1 MKTAKKKYIF
11 SAPLEKK
18 DNWGNWYVVYFPHDV
33 EQEFGVKGTIRVKG
47 TYQNLPFD
55 RALIPNGDGTHYLVF
70 SAAMRKAAGLRLGNM
85 VKIELWL
92 NDQPDEIIIP
102 DELQEAFD
110 LEPEVAEKFNQKSNS
125 FKRGV
130 IHWFNTAKHAET
142 KAKRAAEILNRF
154 TSDHPWNTKNKDDH

>member
-1 MKTAKKKYIF
+1 MKTAKKKYTF

-18 DNWGNWYVVYFPHDV
+18 DNWGNWYIVYFPHDV

-47 TYQNLPFD
+47 NYQNIPFD

-70 SAAMRKAAGLRLGNM
+70 SASMRKAAGLRLGNM
-85 VKIELWL
+85 VKIELWI

-102 DELQEAFD
+102 DELLEAFE
-110 LEPEVAEKFNQKSNS
+110 LEPEVAAKFNQKSNS

-130 IHWFNTAKHAET
+130 IHWFNTAKQAET
-142 KAKRAAEILNRF
+142 KAKRAAEILHRF
-154 TSDHPWNTKNKDDH
+154 TSDHPWNTKK